1 MRSPFVH
8 SFIDWTAYWAVRLT
22 AFGVR
27 RIPLRIALA
36 LGNGIGLLGYFLSSR
51 RGVAYAN
58 LKAAFPLST
67 APQRKQWTREHYRH
81 LGMCGAEMMRFP
93 VLTAEESRHLVK
105 SPENEYE
112 NYLRLLGEKRGLILL
127 TAHLGNWELSQ
138 IVEAVRGRPLAV
150 LARKQKYRRLDGLL
164 HSFRQQFG
172 SIAIGK
178 ERGEIRGLIRY
189 LRQGGCVGML
199 ADQSG
204 GDEGIWVRFFGRLT
218 TAPRGPMALALK
230 FNVPVLPAAMVRRE
244 GPNHV
249 LSFDPS
255 FQLVRTGDFEKDILI
270 NTQNYLHL
278 LEALITRFP
287 SQWLWGHK
295 RWKRTR
301 TKRLLLLSDGK
312 PGHVKQSEALIQEVL
327 EKGRHKKPP
336 YEILVEK
343 IEVRFR
349 GALAKRLFPFF
360 AFLGMPWAQGR
371 LRWLGLF
378 LVPECAGKL
387 ERSNPDWIVSTGASL
402 APLNLLLRRE
412 NLAKSIVLMK
422 PSFPFNFFQYELALI
437 PKHDRGRMPLDHFRI
452 QGAFSRMEP
461 EAFETSRELLARSLR
476 DPSRVRLGLFLGG
489 ETRGFKPSVADV
501 LSLVGEIERSCEKWG
516 GDFLVTTSR
525 RTPEEVSQFLR
536 ERLRVHPR
544 CQLCVIASEDKR
556 PEVVPGMM
564 ALAETLIVTEDSL
577 SMISEALS
585 ALKRVVVV
593 KMSRNGLPRKHF
605 RFQEFLKKEWGV
617 PVVEIE
623 RLADALGNGE
633 APRFPDFLERERTQV
648 REKLEC
654 LF

>member
-1 MRSPFVH
+1 M
-8 SFIDWTAYWAVRLT
+8 T
-22 AFGVR
+22 AFWVR
-27 RIPLRIALA
+27 RIPLRLALA
-36 LGNGIGLLGYFLSSR
+36 LGSGIGTLGFFVSDR
-51 RGVAYAN
+51 RRVAYIN

-67 APQRKQWTREHYRH
+67 VQQRKRWTREHYQH
-81 LGMCGAEMMRFP
+81 LGMCGAEIMRFP
-93 VLTAEESRHLVK
+93 ILTEEESRRWVK

-112 NYLRLLGEKRGLILL
+112 NYLRLLGEKKGLILL

-178 ERGEIRGLIRY
+178 ERGEIRGLIRF
-189 LRQGGCVGML
+189 LRKGGCVGML

-230 FNVPVLPAAMVRRE
+230 FNVPVLPAAIVRRE

-255 FQLVRTGDFEKDILI
+255 FQLVRTGDFEKDIQI

-301 TKRLLLLSDGK
+301 TKRILLLSDGK

-327 EKGRHKKPP
+327 EKGRQKKPP
-336 YEILVEK
+336 YEILVER
-343 IEVRFR
+343 IEVRFQS
-349 GALAKRLFPFF
+349 AWAKWFFPFF

-378 LVPECAGKL
+378 LVPECAEQL
-387 ERSNPDWIVSTGASL
+387 ERANADWIISTGASL
-402 APLNLLLRRE
+402 APLNFLLKRE
-412 NLAKSIVLMK
+412 NLAKSVVLMK
-422 PSFPFNFFQYELALI
+422 PSFPFNFFQYDLALI
-437 PKHDRGRMPLDHFRI
+437 PKHDRGRMPADHFRI

-461 EAFETSRELLARSLR
+461 EVLETSKGLLARSLR

-489 ETRGFKPSVADV
+489 ETRGFKPSVADTLNL
-501 LSLVGEIERSCEKWG
+501 LSEIERACEKWG

-525 RTPEEVSQFLR
+525 RTPEAVSQFLR
-536 ERLRVHPR
+536 ERLLAHPR

-564 ALAETLIVTEDSL
+564 ALAETLVVTEDSL

-585 ALKRVVVV
+585 AGKRVVVV
-593 KMSRNGLPRKHF
+593 KMPRNGLSRKHF

-623 RLADALGNGE
+623 RLADVLENGK
-633 APRFPDFLERERTQV
+633 APGFLDFVARERAQV